1 MGSTP
6 NEIKVMYKRKIYKLY
21 LGKSETK
28 YHIYKAILGIH
39 ENDQS
44 LKNNENLGI
53 KILIA

>member
-44 LKNNENLGI
+44 LKNNDNLGI